1 MTATCDPT
9 WCWCTAKKMSALLNS
24 FGSDRTRNSR
34 SDGRSSGMDDPD
46 VRTSPM
52 SKNPV
57 NVNSAMENC
66 MRPTIRMLF
75 YLFVFST
82 LTACPP
88 PGPPSRRATS
98 LTMARDYGP
107 LMPRIPGSTP
117 RATPGP
123 PWASSANSLTNI
135 TSCFIT
141 LLFSSVSS
149 GISPVC
155 LKRVRGYDRVFRRTF
170 YGNGS

>member
-1 MTATCDPT
+1 
-9 WCWCTAKKMSALLNS
+9 MSALLNS

-34 SDGRSSGMDDPD
+34 SDGRRSGMDDPD

-82 LTACPP
+82 LTVPAAGTTIKTSYVIDDGQGFWSTDAPHTGEYAEGN
-88 PGPPSRRATS
+88 PGTTLGEQRKFAHEYHVMLYNTALFVGHQRNI
-98 LTMARDYGP
+98 
-107 LMPRIPGSTP
+107 PRLSKEG
-117 RATPGP
+117 
-123 PWASSANSLTNI
+123 
-135 TSCFIT
+135 
-141 LLFSSVSS
+141 
-149 GISPVC
+149 
-155 LKRVRGYDRVFRRTF
+155 KRI
-170 YGNGS
+170 